1 MLFPLH
7 NIKIRNW
14 QIKVSHLL
22 KASLQD
28 TKETA
33 QAQPTRTNA
42 IKRKYFLVSFISHFY
57 RLALNFL
64 SIAFFLD
71 IFLYVAGLFTVYSRL
86 VSFTFDFFR
95 LTSSC
100 YSLRFSLSLLLNI
113 LRHFFQTIAAAALFF
128 CGGARFADIMVDSC
142 HAKKNKFCRRWNF
155 KNIYKFQP
163 PPREIL
169 LVPFMPQILFRRN
182 QQFSDR
188 LRRCRLDFMLF
199 FWGFLARWI
208 LKFP

>member
-1 MLFPLH
+1 MNVILH
-7 NIKIRNW
+7 KLSMFHNFSPPFFFSFFCALSFAQHKNRNW

-128 CGGARFADIMVDSC
+128 AAV
-142 HAKKNKFCRRWNF
+142 
-155 KNIYKFQP
+155 
-163 PPREIL
+163 
-169 LVPFMPQILFRRN
+169 
-182 QQFSDR
+182 
-188 LRRCRLDFMLF
+188 
-199 FWGFLARWI
+199 LASQT
-208 LKFP
+208 